1 MTSRMA
7 PIHPGEHLVDY
18 LEDYKLTQYAL
29 AKALNVSPRR
39 INEIVRGERSITL
52 DTALRLGRYFGTSAR
67 FWLNLQA
74 DYDIECAQLDLS
86 RRITREVKPRKDIPR
101 EVA

>member
-1 MTSRMA
+1 MA
-7 PIHPGEHLVDY
+7 PIHPGEHLADY

-29 AKALNVSPRR
+29 AKALHVSPRR
-39 INEIVRGERSITL
+39 IQEITRGDRSITP
-52 DTALRLGRYFGTSAR
+52 DTALRLGRYFGTTAR

-74 DYDIECAQLDLS
+74 DYDLDCAKLTLGKRLVQ
-86 RRITREVKPRKDIPR
+86 EVKPRKDIPR